1 MVQIKKVRVL
11 VDEAIANGN
20 QRLKE
25 IEADRAKNLS
35 QIGNILHESVPV
47 SNDEVCNIFRNIIR
61 HQLSKS
67 NIHHRSYCHMSI
79 GRRHT

>member
-47 SNDEVCNIFRNIIR
+47 SNDEVCNIFATS
-61 HQLSKS
+61 LGLK
-67 NIHHRSYCHMSI
+67 
-79 GRRHT
+79 